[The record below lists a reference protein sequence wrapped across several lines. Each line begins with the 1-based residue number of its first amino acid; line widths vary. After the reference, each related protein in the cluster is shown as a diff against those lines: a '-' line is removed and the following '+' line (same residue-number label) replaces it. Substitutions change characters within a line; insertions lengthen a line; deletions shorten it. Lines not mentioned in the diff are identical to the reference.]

1 VLAAVFCGVVL
12 PAVWMKDEKRRRD
25 ARAVLQMLL
34 RVHTTTVARRDRK
47 AVKRR

>member
-1 VLAAVFCGVVL
+1 LAAVFCGVVL

-34 RVHTTTVARRDRK
+34 RVRTTAVARRDRK